1 MSNHGIILLNIYALI
16 ILVVL
21 CIIFFKKERLHREED
36 ETYGRLLIVCVVT
49 ITVGIILGYIS
60 VYEAVPQVLIK
71 LVNKAYLFGL
81 ASVIGIFTYYTS
93 LISFDPEKDDL
104 KKIQNRYTVAGLSSL
119 AAIIL
124 LPLKVINIDGISS
137 CEGPALYIT
146 LAVSGGYFAIIIYLL
161 IKNIKNLNKK
171 YIPII
176 LITLTSLA
184 ITSIQVVIPQ
194 ANFIINPNTVI
205 TCLIMYFTIE
215 NPDVKMIEQ
224 LEILKDQAD
233 KANHAK
239 SEFLSNMS
247 HEIRTPL
254 NAIVGFSESLKDD
267 QLTPDQEDK
276 VDDIIMASNNLL
288 DIVNGILDISKI
300 EANKL
305 EIIDKEYDIKSVLDE
320 LCALTKARMGDSG
333 LDFRVNIDPS
343 LPRVLYG
350 DNVRLKQIV
359 LNLLTNAVKYT
370 KEGYVDFTV
379 SSVIRDNVCRLI
391 ISVEDT
397 GIGIKEESIPRL
409 FSKFD
414 RLNVEKSITIEGTG
428 LGLAITKKLVELMNG
443 TIIVQSV
450 YGQGSK
456 FTVSI
461 DQRVISV
468 KPKETPR
475 PAVES
480 KTIKAYGA
488 KVLLVDDNELNI
500 KVATTL
506 LKKYDF
512 NIDSCISGRECL
524 EKIRLGNKYDIIF
537 LDDMMP
543 RMSGKEVL
551 VALKKMENFNT
562 PVIALTANAIS
573 GMKEEYLS
581 LGFDDYLSKPIEKK
595 ELERVIT
602 TYIHKSN
609 VQEMNSSSSSN
620 ASSIIDFDF
629 QLPMLAGA
637 HKEEVAEPK
646 EEAPEIPKEEAPE
659 IPKEENTLCK
669 RLLIVDDNDVNLK
682 VATSAFK
689 NYSSE
694 IVTVKSGSEA
704 IEKVITEERFDLILL
719 DDMMPEMDGPTTLD
733 NLRDID
739 GFDVPTVLTTASSE
753 DEVQDKLEEHH
764 FDGYLSKPFKKEEIE
779 SLLNALLN
787 K

>member
-1 MSNHGIILLNIYALI
+1 MASLSTNIFAILCFYTIMFKDQL
-16 ILVVL
+16 LVINDMVSK
-21 CIIFFKKERLHREED
+21 F
-36 ETYGRLLIVCVVT
+36 LLINYLIWIVLFT
-49 ITVGIILGYIS
+49 IYMMGTSGVIDKDNISPRTKQIIVGVIAFMGALFVMTPLYYHNEDNVIYSYGPSANILYLSSGVMIIIWLYLIFRNITKLKNKKFIPLFVLLFLGSI
-60 VYEAVPQVLIK
+60 VIFVQK
-71 LVNKAYLFGL
+71 LRPELLMLTFV
-81 ASVIGIFTYYTS
+81 
-93 LISFDPEKDDL
+93 ISF
-104 KKIQNRYTVAGLSSL
+104 
-119 AAIIL
+119 
-124 LPLKVINIDGISS
+124 
-137 CEGPALYIT
+137 IT
-146 LAVSGGYFAIIIYLL
+146 FL
-161 IKNIKNLNKK
+161 
-171 YIPII
+171 
-176 LITLTSLA
+176 
-184 ITSIQVVIPQ
+184 
-194 ANFIINPNTVI
+194 
-205 TCLIMYFTIE
+205 MYFTIE
-215 NPDVKMIEQ
+215 NPDVKIAEQ
-224 LEILKDQAD
+224 LELAKDQAD

-254 NAIVGFSESLKDD
+254 NAIIGFSESLKDD
-267 QLTPDQEDK
+267 ELSKDQLEK

-333 LDFRVNIDPS
+333 LEFRVNIDPT

-637 HKEEVAEPK
+637 PK
-646 EEAPEIPKEEAPE
+646 EEKKEELKE
-659 IPKEENTLCK
+659 ETKEENKLCK

>member
-1 MSNHGIILLNIYALI
+1 MIGFYFSISSLTIMS
-16 ILVVL
+16 V
-21 CIIFFKKERLHREED
+21 
-36 ETYGRLLIVCVVT
+36 
-49 ITVGIILGYIS
+49 
-60 VYEAVPQVLIK
+60 
-71 LVNKAYLFGL
+71 
-81 ASVIGIFTYYTS
+81 FTYVFFS
-93 LISFDPEKDDL
+93 
-104 KKIQNRYTVAGLSSL
+104 KKRVNNAETKIYG
-119 AAIIL
+119 
-124 LPLKVINIDGISS
+124 
-137 CEGPALYIT
+137 
-146 LAVSGGYFAIIIYLL
+146 YLL
-161 IKNIKNLNKK
+161 ITSLVMSALEIITAIIFMLHNNTTDILYLILAKIVPITYVVANSLFCKYLITVCTDENNIANKVLK
-171 YIPII
+171 ISLIACIAIMIITPMHFMERDGSITPVGIPIFTALGFCI
-176 LITLTSLA
+176 ASMLYQISLC
-184 ITSIQVVIPQ
+184 IKYNKTISIKKFTPFYS
-194 ANFIINPNTVI
+194 FIIIGVVNIIVMLIFPSAFLIGYMFTI
-205 TCLIMYFTIE
+205 TIIIMYFTIE
-215 NPDVKMIEQ
+215 NPDVKMVE
-224 LEILKDQAD
+224 EMAYLKEEAD

-239 SEFLSNMS
+239 SDFLSNMS

-267 QLTPDQEDK
+267 ELSKDQLEK

-333 LDFRVNIDPS
+333 LEFRVNIDPT

-391 ISVEDT
+391 ISVEDS
-397 GIGIKEESIPRL
+397 GIGIKEEAIPRL

-573 GMKEEYLS
+573 GMREEYLS

-609 VQEMNSSSSSN
+609 VQEMNSSSSNN

-629 QLPMLAGA
+629 QLPMLAGV

-646 EEAPEIPKEEAPE
+646 EEAPET
-659 IPKEENTLCK
+659 PKEENTLCK

-779 SLLNALLN
+779 ALLNALLN

>member
-1 MSNHGIILLNIYALI
+1 MSEGYLIVNAYALLILL
-16 ILVVL
+16 ILTF
-21 CIIFFKKERLHREED
+21 IFFKKERLHNVED
-36 ETYGRLLIVCVVT
+36 NTYGRLLILSIIT
-49 ITVGIILGYIS
+49 IIAGFSSGLMRAIVDNSISQIIFLIVSKVYMIGLVSVYLQFVLYTVYIS
-60 VYEAVPQVLIK
+60 KIRINDYKKIENNTSILFYGIAVIGLLLPLHIEIESGS
-71 LVNKAYLFGL
+71 VNISGPSVVFLYTIFGL
-81 ASVIGIFTYYTS
+81 IY
-93 LISFDPEKDDL
+93 
-104 KKIQNRYTVAGLSSL
+104 L
-119 AAIIL
+119 ALFIIL
-124 LPLKVINIDGISS
+124 L
-137 CEGPALYIT
+137 
-146 LAVSGGYFAIIIYLL
+146 VSRKTVF
-161 IKNIKNLNKK
+161 NKK
-171 YIPII
+171 YLPIFIFLLEGISFYI
-176 LITLTSLA
+176 LQVFFININYLTNPF
-184 ITSIQVVIPQ
+184 IVV
-194 ANFIINPNTVI
+194 

-215 NPDVKMIEQ
+215 NPDVKM
-224 LEILKDQAD
+224 LEEMTVLKDQAD

-239 SEFLSNMS
+239 SDFLSNMS

-267 QLTPDQEDK
+267 ELSKDQLEK

-333 LDFRVNIDPS
+333 LEFRVNIDPT

-391 ISVEDT
+391 ISVEDS
-397 GIGIKEESIPRL
+397 GIGIKEEAIPRL

-609 VQEMNSSSSSN
+609 VQEMNSSSSNN

-646 EEAPEIPKEEAPE
+646 EETPET
-659 IPKEENTLCK
+659 PKEENTLCK

-779 SLLNALLN
+779 ALLNALLN